1 MTVTILQ
8 QFIIV
13 ATVFWGKVAPSG
25 STMVLLDRGDD
36 MFPYA
41 VMHPTLCGTV
51 WPQFAMQVLT
61 GDIVS
66 HCLEER
72 GGRSGRR
79 LIHAVSRW

>member
-1 MTVTILQ
+1 
-8 QFIIV
+8 
-13 ATVFWGKVAPSG
+13 
-25 STMVLLDRGDD
+25 

-61 GDIVS
+61 GGIVIEP
-66 HCLEER
+66 LFGGN

-79 LIHAVSRW
+79 